1 MNANTKNEVVV
12 TSTKAQVIALFAPV
26 VTAHNTLG
34 QAYQTA
40 LRAIMDRIPSG
51 LGQHAQARKEY
62 LKVMQWGAEI
72 VFPVSGAKSVD
83 NVLDTMRR
91 NMAKMGYKA
100 PQEVRSNDDKA
111 KAERAKE
118 ASRKALNRAKAEIK
132 KSNPK
137 ADDDVITEKAKELL
151 AEKKAALSD
160 AGKQAKAREAGL
172 SVLTKLI
179 ENSKAGIYGDG
190 DTKQLTESFAAC
202 YIRLRD
208 FN

>member
-1 MNANTKNEVVV
+1 MTKATKNEVIV
-12 TSTKAQVIALFAPV
+12 TSTKAQISALFEPV
-26 VTAHNTLG
+26 VKAHSTLG

-72 VFPVSGAKSVD
+72 VFPVSGAKSVE

-100 PQEVRSNDDKA
+100 PQEVRSDDDKA
-111 KAERAKE
+111 KVERAKE
-118 ASRKALNRAKAEIK
+118 ASRKALNRAKAVVK
-132 KSNPK
+132 KSSPK
-137 ADDDVITEKAKELL
+137 MDDAKVTEEAKKLI

-160 AGKQAKAREAGL
+160 AGRQLKARETGL
-172 SVLTKLI
+172 AVLTKLI

-190 DTKQLTESFAAC
+190 DAKQLTESFAAC

-208 FN
+208 FT